1 MSGLSSSEAT
11 RPEKVSLSPVA
22 RGTRHYFIY
31 FLNHE
36 IRYFHQTIFQIC
48 FIYQKLFLT
57 TCKCK
62 LIVLVLIV
70 KHILTKTLLKWKEEM
85 PNLNLAFIEGCEVG
99 GLRLVSAGHGGCSP
113 GPGPPLLPPHLRR
126 LCWPLTMHIHCRSC
140 LFYRHSQFLTQK
152 HLRFYTWFRKKSTF
166 TMYNWINFHIRWCK
180 VHIFLHWVSVS
191 REVQFSEFLIKC
203 SPRLVSAQPRDPGDV
218 SKGIS
223 NRNGSRASHSSPGCS
238 FPFQ

>member
-1 MSGLSSSEAT
+1 MRLVGWGWCLLVTEAAPRGRGLLSSPRIS
-11 RPEKVSLSPVA
+11 
-22 RGTRHYFIY
+22 
-31 FLNHE
+31 
-36 IRYFHQTIFQIC
+36 
-48 FIYQKLFLT
+48 
-57 TCKCK
+57 
-62 LIVLVLIV
+62 
-70 KHILTKTLLKWKEEM
+70 
-85 PNLNLAFIEGCEVG
+85 G
-99 GLRLVSAGHGGCSP
+99 G
-113 GPGPPLLPPHLRR
+113 
-126 LCWPLTMHIHCRSC
+126 WPLTMHIHCRSC

-152 HLRFYTWFRKKSTF
+152 YLRFYTWFRKKSTF